1 MAYTFDVVVVGAG
14 VVGLA
19 CARHFALSGFDTLL
33 VESDDSFG
41 TGISS
46 RNSEV
51 IHAGIYYRSNSHK
64 SRLCVR
70 GRHLLYDYCK
80 SHGVAH
86 RKTGKWIVAQTPEQF
101 EKLVRLQQAGQVNGC
116 DDLYFLDSKSIADGE
131 PSLCAT
137 EVLYSPS
144 TGIVDSHG
152 LMLSFATDLTA
163 AGGIIVY
170 RSPCKSASHI
180 LHGFDI
186 HLGDPEKSTV
196 RSRWLINAC
205 GLYAVEF
212 AKKISGLNSHFVP
225 RACYAK
231 GNYFSYSGKVPF
243 QRLIYPVPETGGL
256 GIHLTLD
263 LSGQAKFGPD
273 VEWIDQIDY
282 QVNENAKTKFA
293 KAIQR
298 YWPGCDENKLQP
310 GYAGI
315 RPKIGKPENFLDDFL
330 IQTEA
335 DHGIR
340 GLVNLFGIE
349 SPGLTASMAI
359 AEDVFSTLVKEKR

>member
-19 CARHFALSGFDTLL
+19 CARQFALGGYDTLL
-33 VESDDSFG
+33 VESEDSFG

-51 IHAGIYYRSNSHK
+51 IHAGIYYRPNSLK

-80 SHGVAH
+80 SRGVAH
-86 RKTGKWIVAQTPEQF
+86 RKSGKWIVAQTPEQS
-101 EKLVRLQQAGQVNGC
+101 EKLFQLQQTGQANGC
-116 DDLYFLDSKSIADGE
+116 SDLYFLDSQAVADGE
-131 PSLCAT
+131 PSLSAA
-137 EVLYSPS
+137 EVLCSPS

-152 LMLSFATDLTA
+152 LMQSFATDLTA
-163 AGGIIVY
+163 AGGILVY
-170 RSPCKSASHI
+170 RSPCKSAS
-180 LHGFDI
+180 LTRAGFDI
-186 HLGDPEKSTV
+186 HLGDAEGTTV
-196 RSRWLINAC
+196 QSRWLINAC
-205 GLYAVEF
+205 GLFAVDF
-212 AKKISGLNSHFVP
+212 AKKIAGLAEHLVP
-225 RACYAK
+225 SACYAK

-263 LSGQAKFGPD
+263 LGGQARFGPD
-273 VEWIDQIDY
+273 VEWVDQIDY
-282 QVNENAKTKFA
+282 QADENAKAKFA

-315 RPKIGKPENFLDDFL
+315 RPKIGTVENFLDDFL

-335 DHGIR
+335 AHLVA

-359 AEDVFSTLVKEKR
+359 AEDVFSILAKEKR